1 MSVTRHEQRE
11 AQGVDRP
18 VETPFSLRGDP
29 WEVTYSGL
37 IASRAKAYPEM
48 VFKTL
53 MHYFSIEHL
62 RQAYREI
69 EGSKAVGSDGIT
81 KERYGEHL
89 EENLRNLHK
98 RMLKMAYRPASA
110 KLVLIPKPDGK
121 MRPIAISNF
130 EDKLVQKIAADIL
143 TAIYDRAFQRFS
155 FGFRPERGCHG
166 AIGYLYNKLRRH
178 NLPWVVDVDLK
189 SFFNTINHQKL
200 IEILSLKIS
209 DKRFLRYIVRML
221 KAGIL
226 VEGNCQESE
235 LGTPQGS
242 IVSPILAN
250 IFLHHILDEWF
261 VKTIQPELGGEMVRY
276 ADDVVVALASEEKA
290 GEFVKRLERR
300 LVDFGLS
307 LNQDKTKTVGFG
319 PPLADQKGTFDF
331 LGFTFYWGRWM
342 AEPTLKIRTSMKTL
356 QKKIQDFT
364 HWIKGNRSRLRIEI
378 LLEKAAQKL
387 RGHYQYY
394 GVLWN
399 RDKLLHFYNEV
410 IGNLFRWLNRRSQKK
425 SYTWEGF
432 QMRLS
437 TKPLP
442 LPAVARRLVQLTDPR
457 LYCA

>member
-1 MSVTRHEQRE
+1 MRQERRK
-11 AQGVDRP
+11 AQGVDGSG
-18 VETPFSLRGDP
+18 ETSFSLRGDP

-37 IASRAKAYPEM
+37 IASRAKAYPKM

-53 MHYFSIEHL
+53 MHYFSVEHL

-81 KERYGEHL
+81 KERYGENL
-89 EENLRNLHK
+89 EDNLQNLHK
-98 RMLKMAYRPASA
+98 RMLGMAYRPAPA
-110 KLVLIPKPDGK
+110 KLVLIPKPDGT

-143 TAIYDRAFQRFS
+143 TAIYDRNFKRFS

-166 AIGYLYNKLRRH
+166 AISYLYNKLRRH

-189 SFFNTINHQKL
+189 SFFNTIDHKKL
-200 IEILSLKIS
+200 IEILSLRIS

-250 IFLHHILDEWF
+250 IFLNHVLDEWF
-261 VKTIQPELGGEMVRY
+261 VKTISPEMGGEMVRY
-276 ADDVVVALASEEKA
+276 ADDIVVALASEDKA
-290 GEFVKRLERR
+290 KEFRQRLEKRLVE
-300 LVDFGLS
+300 FGLS
-307 LNQDKTKTVGFG
+307 LNYDKTKTVDF
-319 PPLADQKGTFDF
+319 DRNSEKKGTFDF

-342 AEPTLKIRTSMKTL
+342 AELTLKIRTSMRTL
-356 QKKIQDFT
+356 QKKIQDVS
-364 HWIKGNRSRLRIEI
+364 HWIKGNRSRLKLEI
-378 LLEKAAQKL
+378 LWEKAAQKL

-399 RDKLLHFYNEV
+399 RDKLLHFYYEV

-432 QMRLS
+432 QMRLRDM
-437 TKPLP
+437 PLP
-442 LPAVARRLVQLTDPR
+442 VPAVSRNLVQLTDPR